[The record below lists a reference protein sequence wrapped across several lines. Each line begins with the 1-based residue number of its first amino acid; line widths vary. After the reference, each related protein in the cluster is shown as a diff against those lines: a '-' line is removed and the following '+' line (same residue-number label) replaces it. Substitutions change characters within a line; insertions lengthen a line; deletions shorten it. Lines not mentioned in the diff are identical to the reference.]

1 MSKNVAPLETS
12 LEFRNKYNIT
22 TLECWQNLLQR
33 DNAPD
38 NLPDDPEVYGLS
50 HREFFNT
57 IKISSVKRAKEYAR
71 KRGIKTLGEWRDK
84 AQEDPDF
91 PKDIPF
97 SLEYYIVKGWA
108 KVADFFPSSI
118 RRRGSGFVSFEEARE
133 WARKSLITTAL
144 EWSQSK
150 TIPLN
155 IPKSPH
161 TKYQSNWVSWPDF
174 LGIDRQRNSTLLS
187 YKEAEDFARESVATT
202 VEEWRSLEKPDGIAK
217 QPQISYQEKGWV
229 NWETF
234 LGTEMITFENFR
246 MLAQR
251 EGILNLTQWSE
262 FRKDS
267 LQKKMLPRIPTIYYG
282 KDIQEC
288 FGKRWVPIEEAK
300 AFVKK
305 QGITS
310 MTEWNTACNSNQIP
324 YNIPKNLHR
333 SYKNEGWKGAYD
345 FFGTETQNSR
355 GRKKGQYLA
364 DYETTRKWCAENL
377 VSSKAEWSKRVKQGN
392 LPSNFSKNPAVYFKR
407 YGTWISWDHLLSKG
421 S

>member
-71 KRGIKTLGEWRDK
+71 KRGIKTL
-84 AQEDPDF
+84 
-91 PKDIPF
+91 
-97 SLEYYIVKGWA
+97 
-108 KVADFFPSSI
+108 
-118 RRRGSGFVSFEEARE
+118 RE

-407 YGTWISWDHLLSKG
+407 YGTWISWDHLFSKG